1 MGRLKAQSTD
11 EYLAQLPDDQRAALE
26 NLRKSIKAAAPK
38 AEEGISYGLPAFR
51 LHGRRLVCFGAT
63 KSHCAF
69 YPMSSATIADHK
81 KELAAYDTSTGTIRF
96 KPDEPLPAALVKK
109 LVKAR
114 IAENAE

>member
-11 EYLAQLPDDQRAALE
+11 EYLAQLPEDQRAALQK
-26 NLRKSIKAAAPK
+26 LRKTIKAAVPK

-51 LHGRRLVCFGAT
+51 LQGRRLVCFGAT
-63 KSHCAF
+63 KTHCAF

-81 KELAAYDTSTGTIRF
+81 KELAAYDTSAGTIRF
-96 KPDEPLPAALVKK
+96 HPDEPLSPALVKK

-114 IAENAE
+114 VAENAK